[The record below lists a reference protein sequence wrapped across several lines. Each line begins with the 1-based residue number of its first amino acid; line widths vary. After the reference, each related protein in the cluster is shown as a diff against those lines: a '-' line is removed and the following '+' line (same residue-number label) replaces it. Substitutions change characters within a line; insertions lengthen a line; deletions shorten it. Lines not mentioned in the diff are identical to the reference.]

1 MQGTVNADKK
11 DIWTEQI
18 LNKWLNKINEAY
30 AEIESVKGSEKYQ
43 RYYDEITSE
52 SIFIRYLLIKLYS
65 SSYSGS
71 QLNDMKKTLLADMNR
86 LGNYVV
92 EGYNPWEKNY
102 PGVSAW
108 RDQIY

>member
-1 MQGTVNADKK
+1 M
-11 DIWTEQI
+11 
-18 LNKWLNKINEAY
+18 
-30 AEIESVKGSEKYQ
+30 KGSEKYQ